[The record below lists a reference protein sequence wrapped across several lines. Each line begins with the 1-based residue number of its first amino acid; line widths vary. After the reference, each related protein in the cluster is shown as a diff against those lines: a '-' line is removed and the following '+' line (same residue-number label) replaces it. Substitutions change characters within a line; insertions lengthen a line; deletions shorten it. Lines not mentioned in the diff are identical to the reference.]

1 MKERNDPT
9 DEQLL
14 RRFQRR
20 PVGPRDPRVRRDGY
34 WAMRFQGYS
43 HAYACRALRDVP
55 PQFYREKA
63 TLSGEYIDDVDPEDL
78 LFVPQMNVKLQTLA
92 VLVRPDLTEEVAMT
106 APPRAAEYTIWS
118 ETVPSFGVRIRPSGA
133 RTYIVMFRI
142 VGRGG
147 QGKIHLGK
155 PGVVPFDIA
164 KRMARLARLEASAG
178 NDPRP
183 MHKSGELL
191 RRAK

>member
-1 MKERNDPT
+1 
-9 DEQLL
+9 
-14 RRFQRR
+14 
-20 PVGPRDPRVRRDGY
+20 
-34 WAMRFQGYS
+34 
-43 HAYACRALRDVP
+43 
-55 PQFYREKA
+55 
-63 TLSGEYIDDVDPEDL
+63 
-78 LFVPQMNVKLQTLA
+78 
-92 VLVRPDLTEEVAMT
+92 MT